1 MNDVSPE
8 ASHDKE
14 PAEADITVSLP
25 PQSLGLK
32 FYLALALVGLL
43 VLLILVINIPGI
55 RASAGVSM
63 TRANWILQSYADST
77 GTLVTVQPGTKITA
91 VFDGNGK
98 VTGSAGCNQYGA
110 SYTVRNYAIS
120 ISPPAS
126 TKILCSDQSIMKQE
140 SDYLNDLSG
149 VAELRIRESGLILF
163 DRSGNPVLVF
173 VKG

>member
-14 PAEADITVSLP
+14 PAEAKGTTALP
-25 PQSLGLK
+25 PQPMGLK

-43 VLLILVINIPGI
+43 VLLILFINIPGI

-63 TRANWILQSYADST
+63 TRANWTLQSYADST
-77 GTLVTVQPGTKITA
+77 GTLVTAQPGTKITA
-91 VFDGNGK
+91 VFDSDGR
-98 VTGSAGCNQYGA
+98 VTGSALCNQYGA
-110 SYTVRNYAIS
+110 AYTVRDYAIS
-120 ISPPAS
+120 ISPPVS
-126 TKILCSDQSIMKQE
+126 TKIFCSSQFVMQQE

-149 VAELRIRESGLILF
+149 VAELRISESGLRLF
-163 DRSGNPVLVF
+163 DRSGKPVLVF